1 MQKLDTNALRAIAG
15 IILLILAI
23 VLLFTRDEI
32 DVINYI
38 CLALV
43 GFLVGGQL
51 LGKNND
57 PKNTDEQN

>member
-1 MQKLDTNALRAIAG
+1 MKTLDTNTLRALAG
-15 IILLILAI
+15 ILMLILA
-23 VLLFTRDEI
+23 VFLLFLRDDT

-38 CLALV
+38 LLALA

-57 PKNTDEQN
+57 PTNTNGTN

>member
-15 IILLILAI
+15 IIMLILAI
-23 VLLFTRDEI
+23 VLLYTRDET

-38 CLALV
+38 LLALA

-51 LGKNND
+51 LGRNNTTT
-57 PKNTDEQN
+57 PNE